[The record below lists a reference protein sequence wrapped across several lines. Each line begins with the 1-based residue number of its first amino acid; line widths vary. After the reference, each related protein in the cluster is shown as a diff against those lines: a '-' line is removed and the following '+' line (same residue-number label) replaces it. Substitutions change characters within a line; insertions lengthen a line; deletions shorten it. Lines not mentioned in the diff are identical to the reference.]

1 MKLVVID
8 GQGGGFGKAIIEAL
22 RAKGYA
28 GDILAVGTNA
38 LATSA
43 MLKAGASAG
52 ATGENAAAVN
62 AARADIVAGPLGLV
76 MANSMLGECTP
87 AMAAANCAEPRR
99 QSAGARCQM
108 QRAGGRLCPEAAG
121 RVNRRCRPEGALPV
135 GAGRLTRRPPAARV
149 ERPAARRPDRRKERA
164 AL

>member
-43 MLKAGASAG
+43 MLQAGASAG
-52 ATGENAAAVN
+52 ATG
-62 AARADIVAGPLGLV
+62 
-76 MANSMLGECTP
+76 
-87 AMAAANCAEPRR
+87 
-99 QSAGARCQM
+99 
-108 QRAGGRLCPEAAG
+108 
-121 RVNRRCRPEGALPV
+121 
-135 GAGRLTRRPPAARV
+135 
-149 ERPAARRPDRRKERA
+149 
-164 AL
+164 